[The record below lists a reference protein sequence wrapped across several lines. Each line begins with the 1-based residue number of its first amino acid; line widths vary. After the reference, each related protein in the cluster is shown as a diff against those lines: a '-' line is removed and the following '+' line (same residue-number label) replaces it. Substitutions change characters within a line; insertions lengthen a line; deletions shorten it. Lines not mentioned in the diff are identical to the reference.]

1 MINLKKLI
9 LLKNVVTILFFLLL
23 GIVNVLGAT
32 RLTVGP
38 STATTD
44 SAIVLWNG
52 TNGYRLK
59 NSVMVYTNDTLYI
72 TGDLDI
78 TGTQTVSELDVDS
91 LTVSNVTTW
100 NFGTGST
107 TNDFTVG
114 GNLLTTRGSL
124 TLTNGANNDLAVSK
138 SFYIISGPDGAFS
151 ISGLVPTAGGQRVVI
166 ANLTGQNM
174 TITHQATSEA
184 ANQITTLTGS
194 DLTTTGNG
202 SVELIYDDDSDK
214 WLVIGWQS

>member
-1 MINLKKLI
+1 MKNI
-9 LLKNVVTILFFLLL
+9 LLSKLLKWSCVFTLVLCNSLL
-23 GIVNVLGAT
+23 GAS

-38 STATTD
+38 SSSISTD
-44 SAIVLWNG
+44 SAVVLWDG

-72 TGDLDI
+72 TGNLDI
-78 TGTQTVSELDVDS
+78 TGIHTVEELDVDS

-124 TLTNGANNDLAVSK
+124 TLTNGANNNLVVSK
-138 SFYIISGPDGAFS
+138 SFYTISGPDGAFS
-151 ISGLVPTAGGQRVVI
+151 ISGLVPTAGGQQIVI

-174 TITHQATSEA
+174 TITYQATSEA
-184 ANQITTLTGS
+184 TNQITTLTGS

>member
-1 MINLKKLI
+1 
-9 LLKNVVTILFFLLL
+9 
-23 GIVNVLGAT
+23 
-32 RLTVGP
+32 
-38 STATTD
+38 
-44 SAIVLWNG
+44 
-52 TNGYRLK
+52 
-59 NSVMVYTNDTLYI
+59 MVYTNDTLYI

-100 NFGTGST
+100 NFGTGGT

-114 GNLLTTRGSL
+114 GSLLTTRGSL